1 MKVKNSSQE
10 SRNLLNV
17 LTSLPLFD
25 NIFLNMQALNI
36 AIVDD
41 YLEQMEK
48 NLLEEYIEKET
59 TPIPTATLV
68 SALSQM
74 WIFALY
80 ELLRTWKQM
89 VSELL
94 AYNETISEIRSDPE
108 FQRKKEKLGGPK
120 KAKFYRPTVS
130 KKVEEAFYDKGF
142 RRIETDESFADILK
156 ESLDVVMEA
165 YKSIANLRVTLAKH
179 EIPGARGVK
188 AFATGYSRI
197 DMATGSMYWLIEKEN
212 GSSEI
217 ISRRSIADSIRDLHV
232 SESG

>member
-1 MKVKNSSQE
+1 M
-10 SRNLLNV
+10 

-25 NIFLNMQALNI
+25 NIFLRMHALNI

-41 YLEQMEK
+41 YLEHMEK

-94 AYNETISEIRSDPE
+94 AYNEAISGIRGDPE
-108 FQRKKEKLGGPK
+108 FKRKKEKLGGPK
-120 KAKFYRPTVS
+120 KAKFYRPAVS
-130 KKVEEAFYDKGF
+130 EKIEEAFYNKGF
-142 RRIETDESFADILK
+142 RRIETDESFANILK
-156 ESLDVVMEA
+156 QSLDMVMEA
-165 YKSIANLRVTLAKH
+165 FRSIADLRVTLAKH
-179 EIPGARGVK
+179 EIPGARGVR

-197 DMATGSMYWLIEKEN
+197 DMETGSMYWLIEKKD

-217 ISRRSIADSIRDLHV
+217 ISRRSLADIIRDLPV
-232 SESG
+232 QESD